1 MNSKTSTWR
10 ASVLCACLLC
20 LAAMAPL
27 AQAQDRITER
37 AVFEDTSG
45 RLGFAA
51 ARDRE
56 YQSFT
61 GLLGRGFSRS
71 AFWIRLRIEPGA
83 PTPDGRLIV
92 RVRPSYL
99 DQISLYDPDF
109 QRDGPVTSG
118 DRFPSDRDAYPSLHF
133 NFAIPQG
140 AAPRHIWLRL
150 KTTST
155 NLMLVEVL
163 SPHQALQRDRAH
175 ELTFAP
181 YLTLQL
187 LFLLWGLVHW
197 LQGRETLLGAFVL
210 KQSLGLLYA
219 LAYLGYFRLFW
230 PDLLWP
236 LSPSLLLT
244 ILIVLFVASAYYFD
258 YRLLREFG
266 PNPWLLGLF
275 RMILP
280 LFALALLLVALGEVG
295 KALTLTNVLALIL
308 PFHSLATAISIP
320 AHDPQPGDEPRLVP
334 KPYIV
339 ALYVLIVI
347 SLSISSFPAMGL
359 VPAGVWSINGFLFY
373 TLWTG
378 LAVVIL
384 LQIRAQRLAR
394 RRAELAMAYRDA
406 QQHSERETA
415 KRQEMGRFLAMLTHE
430 LKTPLA
436 ILRMVLGAAH
446 RTPTLSMQADQAIDD
461 MAAVIER
468 CALADRLDNSL
479 LTPQVNECD
488 VQAQVRELVEH
499 RPMPERFE
507 LTGAVARVHTD
518 SALLRIIITNL
529 LDNALKYSPPQSPVS
544 LRLEPAAHHGID
556 GIALEVANR
565 PGKSGQPDPDRLFD
579 RYYRHSKA
587 HNVTGSGLG
596 LFLCKGMAHL
606 IEGDIDY
613 RPTPDAHPVQ
623 TMDTSLHIVLVED
636 HDALRLVTADIL
648 GQAGHRVT
656 ALGCAEELD
665 DLASPTAS
673 STSSS

>member
-1 MNSKTSTWR
+1 MNSKTSPWL
-10 ASVLCACLLC
+10 APVLSACLLG

-45 RLGFAA
+45 QLDFSA

-56 YQSFT
+56 YQAFT
-61 GLLGRGFSRS
+61 GLLSRGFNRS

-83 PTPDGRLIV
+83 PTPEGRLIV
-92 RVRPSYL
+92 RVRPGYL
-99 DQISLYDPDF
+99 DQITLHDPGF
-109 QRDGPVTSG
+109 QLDGPVTSG
-118 DRFPSDRDAYPSLHF
+118 DRYPSDRDAYPSLYF

-140 AAPRHIWLRL
+140 ASPRDIWLRL

-155 NLMLVEVL
+155 NLMHVEVL

-175 ELTFAP
+175 ELIFAP

-187 LFLLWGLVHW
+187 LFLLWGLLHW

-230 PDLLWP
+230 PDWFWP

-244 ILIVLFVASAYYFD
+244 ILIVLFAASAYYFD
-258 YRLLREFG
+258 YRLLREFR

-280 LFALALLLVALGEVG
+280 LFALALLLVALGDLS
-295 KALTLTNVLALIL
+295 KALTMTNALVLVL
-308 PFHSLATAISIP
+308 PLHSLATAISIP
-320 AHDPQPGDEPRLVP
+320 APDPKPGDEPTLVP
-334 KPYIV
+334 KPYV
-339 ALYVLIVI
+339 VTLYVLIVI
-347 SLSISSFPAMGL
+347 SLSISTFPAMGL
-359 VPAGVWSINGFLFY
+359 VPAANWSFNGFLFY

-394 RRAELAMAYRDA
+394 RRAELEMAYRKA
-406 QQHSERETA
+406 QQHSELETA
-415 KRQEMGRFLAMLTHE
+415 KRQEMGRFLAMVTHE

-436 ILRMVLGAAH
+436 IVRMVLGAAQ

-479 LTPQVNECD
+479 LKPQVTECD
-488 VQAQVRELVEH
+488 VEAQVREMVEH
-499 RPMPERFE
+499 RPTPERFQ
-507 LTGAVARVHTD
+507 LTGAAARIHTD

-529 LDNALKYSPPQSPVS
+529 LDNALKYSPPQSPIS
-544 LRLEPAAHHGID
+544 LRLEPAAQNGID

-565 PGKSGQPDPDRLFD
+565 PGKSGRPDPDRVFD

-596 LFLCKGMAHL
+596 LFLCRGLARL
-606 IEGDIDY
+606 IDGDIDY
-613 RPTPDAHPVQ
+613 CPTP
-623 TMDTSLHIVLVED
+623 THIRF
-636 HDALRLVTADIL
+636 RLWLPRSIS
-648 GQAGHRVT
+648 
-656 ALGCAEELD
+656 C
-665 DLASPTAS
+665 
-673 STSSS
+673 